1 MRNRSPNRM
10 PSKGRWRSCVPSPEN
25 IDACCNSSKNLNRVV
40 LTFSVRL
47 LSEVRIDK
55 TARLAAA
62 KLLDRVTLDD
72 LPEAASFR

>member
-1 MRNRSPNRM
+1 MRNLIPNHM
-10 PSKGRWRSCVPSPEN
+10 PLMGRPRSCVPPPEG
-25 IDACCNSSKNLNRVV
+25 IDASCDSSKNLDRVV

-62 KLLDRVTLDD
+62 ELLD
-72 LPEAASFR
+72 